1 MSRIHDPEA
10 AVIGIEE
17 ALNRLRDGQMLILTD
32 DQHREDEADLVM
44 AAEKITPETM
54 NFMIQHGSGIVCL
67 PMAGAML
74 DRLQVPMMVS
84 DNDARFDTPF
94 TVSIEAREGV
104 STGVSAADRARTV
117 AAAVASDA
125 TPSDICMPG
134 HVFPLRAKA
143 GGVIE
148 RQGHTEGSVD
158 LMRLAGL
165 KPAAV
170 ICEVMNADGDMCRG
184 PALLS
189 FARQY
194 QLPIVRMQDL
204 IRYRYSHES
213 IVQMVSTA
221 KMPVDDLGEFTVKV
235 FKNRFDHS
243 EQVVLM
249 RGEVNTQEPA
259 LVRLHSECLTG
270 DVLRSKRCDCGE
282 QLQQSLARIG
292 KEGGVLIYLRQEG
305 RGIGLV
311 NKIRAYAL
319 QDEGMD
325 TVEANHH
332 LGFEADQREYHMAAQ
347 ILQKLGVQKIKLLT
361 NNPAKLSALQ
371 AYGLEV
377 VGRECL
383 EIQPSRENIRYLR
396 TKRDKLGH
404 MISQIGHEE
413 CQ

>member
-1 MSRIHDPEA
+1 MSRTHDHDPL
-10 AVIGIEE
+10 VIGIEE

-67 PMAGAML
+67 PMAGVML